1 MAEVMEQNSSVQV
14 LINRLRDDGVKA
26 GQEQADRLLKDAKDK
41 AAKILAE
48 AKTEAD
54 KLLKQ
59 ARAQIAEEQNHAHE
73 ALRVAVR
80 NTELD
85 LEAGVKR
92 TFETYVKRLISQE
105 MRDEN
110 FLRQLLLAIV
120 GKAAEDIP
128 PDQALEVLLPEKI
141 FQPDAEMAQFTE
153 AGRERLQLFVRRT
166 TSEILRAGVTL
177 KPASDLSG
185 GIQVRLVDQQVKF
198 DFSEKA
204 LTELILKHL
213 LPRYRAIVE
222 GAE

>member
-120 GKAAEDIP
+120 GKAAEEIP

-141 FQPDAEMAQFTE
+141 FQPDAEMAQFTD